1 MHMDVKLG
9 VAISLAVVLVAGTYF
24 FYRDTGDGPIPLADQ
39 AKVADRANGRSALDA
54 RTGSRQTNRAPKE
67 KVGLRTRPGAK
78 RVAPEG
84 GSKVALLPR
93 SGAGRNGALRPKAA
107 SAKNS
112 PTKRASPVPTAGRR
126 LASAK
131 GADGADSLQ
140 SQGRPLGP
148 ARRDARKL
156 SAQPSLPVTG
166 VPIVAARGKD
176 SKPLSGARRTT
187 TPQPRKVGTNQPAV
201 ARDAMPSTV
210 DRTSSSSPRHVAV
223 DMHHVQSG
231 DTLASIAS
239 NYYGSERYT
248 RFLIAGNPQIPDPN
262 HLRVGMKVKIPPR
275 PTGEQLLA
283 ASKPRVAS
291 ETTPISG
298 KARTYR
304 VQEGDSFYAI
314 ARDELGDA
322 GRWKELLALNDNLV
336 HGDPKQLRAGQ
347 IVTLPV
353 P

>member
-39 AKVADRANGRSALDA
+39 AKVADRANGRSALDPP
-54 RTGSRQTNRAPKE
+54 TGSMRTNRAPKE
-67 KVGLRTRPGAK
+67 KIGPRKRPGAK
-78 RVAPEG
+78 RVAPET

-93 SGAGRNGALRPKAA
+93 SGADRKGAPRAKAA
-107 SAKNS
+107 PATDSR
-112 PTKRASPVPTAGRR
+112 TKRTSPVPTRGQR
-126 LASAK
+126 LALAK
-131 GADGADSLQ
+131 ESDGADS
-140 SQGRPLGP
+140 SGGRGLPLAQ

-156 SAQPSLPVTG
+156 SARPSSPGGLT
-166 VPIVAARGKD
+166 VPEQGRD
-176 SKPLSGARRTT
+176 SKPPAGSRRTT
-187 TPQPRKVGTNQPAV
+187 TPQQRGIGSRQSAV
-201 ARDAMPSTV
+201 ARGAIPPIV
-210 DRTSSSSPRHVAV
+210 DRAAPPPPRNVAV

-262 HLRVGMKVKIPPR
+262 HLRVGMKVRIPPR
-275 PTGEQLLA
+275 PAGEQNLA
-283 ASKPRVAS
+283 ASKPGAAS
-291 ETTPISG
+291 ESTPTAG

-304 VQEGDSFYAI
+304 VREGDSFYAI

-322 GRWKELLALNDNLV
+322 GRWKELLALNHNLV
-336 HGDPKQLRAGQ
+336 HGDPKQLRVGQ
-347 IVTLPV
+347 IVTLPAR
-353 P
+353 